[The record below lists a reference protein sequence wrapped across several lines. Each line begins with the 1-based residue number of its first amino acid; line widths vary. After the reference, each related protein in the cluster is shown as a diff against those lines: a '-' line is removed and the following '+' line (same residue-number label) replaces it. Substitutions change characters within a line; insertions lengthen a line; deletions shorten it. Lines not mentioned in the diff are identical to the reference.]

1 MSGVGEEKLLG
12 VPELPSGTGKNAAE
26 AIYKILEEWD
36 LVDQVIAMS
45 FDTTSVNTG
54 HLNGTCTVLLDKIG
68 RGLLWLVCRHHTL
81 ELILAKVF
89 TLCCGPSRSPENP
102 LVKGFKKVWYGIV
115 RNNFKILE
123 VTPEPVSFKGT
134 ALSSLTNLLNETV
147 KIPRDDYKD
156 LIELTNTGLGTPP
169 EKIHWQAPDP
179 VHHPRWIC
187 KLSYGIKIYLFHNK
201 TDVVNLTKREKAKR
215 KKFINFG
222 ALQRHGL

>member
-12 VPELPSGTGKNAAE
+12 VPKSPSGTGKNAAE

-36 LVDQVIAMS
+36 LLDQVIAMS

-68 RGLLWLVCRHHTL
+68 RGLLWLVCRHHTF

-89 TLCCGPSRSPENP
+89 TLCCGHSRSSENP
-102 LVKGFKKVWYGIV
+102 LFKGFKKVWHGIV

-123 VTPEPVSFKGT
+123 VTPEPVSFKET

-147 KIPRDDYKD
+147 KIPRDDYQD
-156 LIELTNTGLGTPP
+156 LIELTNT
-169 EKIHWQAPDP
+169 
-179 VHHPRWIC
+179 VHGKETLHC
-187 KLSYGIKIYLFHNK
+187 
-201 TDVVNLTKREKAKR
+201 
-215 KKFINFG
+215 
-222 ALQRHGL
+222 